1 MNLNTSILKYIEDVK
16 SGSFTVEEFI
26 TATLQRI
33 KDVDEDVHAYLSLN
47 NSAIN
52 DAKLIDQKI
61 SSGGKIGQCYGFPI
75 SIKDNIC
82 ITGTKTTCASKI
94 LENFVAPYTSTV
106 VNRLQNEDAVITGK
120 TNLDEFAMGL
130 TTEFSA
136 FGPTKNPW
144 NLDYVPGGSSGGSA
158 ASVAANECLASLG
171 SDTGGSV
178 RNPASFCSVVG
189 LKPTYGLISRYGLI
203 SYANSIEQ
211 IGPMTKTVKDS
222 AFMLNIIAGKDAN
235 DDTTID
241 NNKVNYLENIE
252 DGIEGKKIGIIKE
265 MTTSE
270 GLSSEV
276 STATKDAIGDFESL
290 GAWCEEVTL
299 PTIPYTVAAYYTIT
313 STEAGSNLAR
323 YDNIRYGY
331 ELESEGY
338 EYNSYISKSRT
349 KFGPEVTRR
358 IILGGFV
365 PSAGHAG
372 KYFLKALK
380 VKSKLISEINKA
392 FEKFDYLIAPTAPV
406 QPFKFGEKIDDPI
419 TLMLLDY
426 NTVTANLTG
435 KPAISVPYRVINGL
449 PIGMQIMAN
458 SLEEKSLLQSAYAL
472 ESKTKTPR
480 GSIMTKIGLEI
491 HCQLTKLESKLFC
504 SCKANYREFE
514 PNHNICPVCMG
525 LPGSLPR
532 LNQKAVESATS
543 IAMALSCETPEKI
556 AFFRKNYFYP
566 DLPKKLSDYST
577 KCLWRHEYWR
587 RRICQC

>member
-1 MNLNTSILKYIEDVK
+1 MNLNTSILQYIEDVK
-16 SGSFTVEEFI
+16 SGTFTVEEFVSE
-26 TATLQRI
+26 TLQRI
-33 KDVDEDVHAYLSLN
+33 KNVDEKVHAYLSLN
-47 NSAIN
+47 DSAIN
-52 DAKLIDQKI
+52 DAKLVDMKI
-61 SSGGKIGQCYGFPI
+61 SSGDKVGKCYGFPI

-82 ITGTKTTCASKI
+82 ITGTRTTCASKI
-94 LENFVAPYTSTV
+94 LENFVAPYTATV
-106 VNRLQNEDAVITGK
+106 VNHLHNEDAVITGK

-136 FGPTKNPW
+136 YGATKNPW

-189 LKPTYGLISRYGLI
+189 LKPTYGLISRFGLI

-222 AFMLNIIAGKDAN
+222 AFLLNVISGQDKN

-241 NNKVNYLENIE
+241 NHNPDYLKDIEN
-252 DGIEGKKIGIIKE
+252 GIEGKKIGIIKE
-265 MTTSE
+265 MTTD

-276 STATKDAIGDFESL
+276 SAATKDAIQDFENL
-290 GAWCEEVTL
+290 GASCEQVSL

-331 ELESEGY
+331 EMESEGY

-372 KYFLKALK
+372 KYFLKAIK
-380 VKSKLISEINKA
+380 VKSKLISEINNA
-392 FEKFDYLIAPTAPV
+392 FEKYDYLVAPTAPV
-406 QPFKFGEKIDDPI
+406 QPFQFGEKIDDPI

-435 KPAISVPYRVINGL
+435 KPAISVPYRVTNGL

-458 SLEEKSLLQSAYAL
+458 TLDESSLFQAAYSLE
-472 ESKTKTPR
+472 TKT
-480 GSIMTKIGLEI
+480 
-491 HCQLTKLESKLFC
+491 
-504 SCKANYREFE
+504 N
-514 PNHNICPVCMG
+514 
-525 LPGSLPR
+525 LPEVPL
-532 LNQKAVESATS
+532 
-543 IAMALSCETPEKI
+543 
-556 AFFRKNYFYP
+556 
-566 DLPKKLSDYST
+566 
-577 KCLWRHEYWR
+577 
-587 RRICQC
+587 